1 MEGFRN
7 WEFISEILQDVYRK
21 GILKH
26 SENIGGSF
34 VKKFYDL
41 KHLLSDSR
49 YMWFFLE
56 RNTCDLLDFGGKLLK
71 DTQ

>member
-7 WEFISEILQDVYRK
+7 WEFISEILQDVSRK
-21 GILKH
+21 EILKH
-26 SENIGGSF
+26 SENIDGSF

-49 YMWFFLE
+49 YMWFFWKEIHVIYLILVE
-56 RNTCDLLDFGGKLLK
+56 NC
-71 DTQ
+71 

>member
-26 SENIGGSF
+26 SENIDGSF
-34 VKKFYDL
+34 VKIFYDL
-41 KHLLSDSR
+41 NNYYSVILEICV
-49 YMWFFLE
+49 FLN
-56 RNTCDLLDFGGKLLK
+56 RNTCDLLD
-71 DTQ
+71 